1 MATTH
6 QATLAA
12 TSSARD
18 AQLIKNKSSQDRV
31 TSCNTSQDE
40 PIFFLCH
47 SDNDTSLHEQQS
59 VSFSLWQL

>member
-18 AQLIKNKSSQDRV
+18 AQLIKNKSSQD
-31 TSCNTSQDE
+31 TSQDE
-40 PIFFLCH
+40 PLFFLCH